1 MKKIYLISVLIIM
14 ILSFAVVN
22 AEINEFA
29 EAEKL
34 VQDKIPCSELNN
46 LQLES
51 VGDYYMEKM
60 HPGEA
65 HEIMESM
72 MGGEGSESLRQ
83 IHIGIAKS
91 FYCGENNALSPGM
104 MNYVLRGGS
113 NGYGMMGN
121 SYYGM
126 MGSYY
131 PYQEFYP
138 FNIFIEFLLIILLIV
153 LIIIVL
159 RKNKSRGK
167 NKKEVRERK

>member
-91 FYCGENNALSPGM
+91 FYCGENRINKTL
-104 MNYVLRGGS
+104 
-113 NGYGMMGN
+113 
-121 SYYGM
+121 
-126 MGSYY
+126 
-131 PYQEFYP
+131 FYS
-138 FNIFIEFLLIILLIV
+138 LITRK
-153 LIIIVL
+153 IIICQ
-159 RKNKSRGK
+159 KNKAFLFAQTAEG
-167 NKKEVRERK
+167 NL